1 MVLRDL
7 PRVVGSDG
15 CFLLLAFP
23 KAPRFY
29 MVDNE
34 KQICGDV
41 IVNSNGNGGQ
51 NIKHQRHLHCF
62 YSPVAY
68 KHSHTPPF

>member
-15 CFLLLAFP
+15 CFLLIAFP
-23 KAPRFY
+23 KAHRFY

-41 IVNSNGNGGQ
+41 IVNSNGNKRP
-51 NIKHQRHLHCF
+51 KHQRHLHCF

>member
-15 CFLLLAFP
+15 CFLLIAFP
-23 KAPRFY
+23 KAHRFY

-34 KQICGDV
+34 KQICVDV
-41 IVNSNGNGGQ
+41 IVNSNGNRRP
-51 NIKHQRHLHCF
+51 KHQRHLHCF

-68 KHSHTPPF
+68 KPSHTPPF